1 MDASENQLYTQI
13 AEQYY
18 VTCEAAEQSGK
29 TAWLGIEPDMTV
41 MPQRWKVRLLLLYY
55 LRDTLRLTLSTFSIQ
70 LFFIFLGYEV
80 VGIHF
85 LL

>member
-41 MPQRWKVRLLLLYY
+41 KPQRWKVRLLWLYFIEIICAK
-55 LRDTLRLTLSTFSIQ
+55 TLYI
-70 LFFIFLGYEV
+70 
-80 VGIHF
+80 
-85 LL
+85 

>member
-29 TAWLGIEPDMTV
+29 TAWIGIEPDMTV
-41 MPQRWKVRLLLLYY
+41 KPQRWKVLLLWLYFIETV
-55 LRDTLRLTLSTFSIQ
+55 RRLPSVSIQ
-70 LFFIFLGYEV
+70 LCCFFLGYEV
-80 VGIHF
+80 GGVHF

>member
-29 TAWLGIEPDMTV
+29 TAWIGIEPDMTV
-41 MPQRWKVRLLLLYY
+41 KPQRWKVRILW
-55 LRDTLRLTLSTFSIQ
+55 
-70 LFFIFLGYEV
+70 
-80 VGIHF
+80 
-85 LL
+85 